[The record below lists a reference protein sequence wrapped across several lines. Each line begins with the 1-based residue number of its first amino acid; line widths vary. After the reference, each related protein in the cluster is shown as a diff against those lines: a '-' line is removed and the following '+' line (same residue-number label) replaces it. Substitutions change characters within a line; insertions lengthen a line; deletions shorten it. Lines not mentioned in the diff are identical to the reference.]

1 MAADDVMKKVMI
13 FFLLMLVS
21 SSAYSQLQQVT
32 LLDPDKIYVNGLE
45 AYKEYSHQEA
55 LDALGTPDKYYLND
69 VSYYCYYWYDEDGKL
84 IANFCFGPAPSYR
97 WLDYFEFRIP
107 EFSINNLFTVGD
119 HISKIPSTWKKKLKY
134 TLENGTR
141 VFYCSPANWVNT
153 YERQSPLKV
162 YCDER
167 GFITILAMET
177 GY

>member
-1 MAADDVMKKVMI
+1 MKKVMI

-21 SSAYSQLQQVT
+21 SSAYSQLQQVA

-69 VSYYCYYWYDEDGKL
+69 EGYYCYYWYDEEGKI
-84 IANFCFGPAPSYR
+84 IANFEFDATDDRYFAFFG
-97 WLDYFEFRIP
+97 FKIP

-119 HISKIPSTWKKKLKY
+119 HISKIPSTWKKELKY

-153 YERQSPLKV
+153 YERQSPLIV
-162 YCDER
+162 HCDER
-167 GFITILAMET
+167 GFITKLAMHT
-177 GY
+177 GF

>member
-1 MAADDVMKKVMI
+1 MKR
-13 FFLLMLVS
+13 LLILFALVTVS
-21 SSAYSQLQQVT
+21 TSAYSQLQQVT

-55 LDALGTPDKYYLND
+55 LDALGTPDKYYLNGD
-69 VSYYCYYWYDEDGKL
+69 SYYCYYWYDEDGKL

-97 WLDYFEFRIP
+97 WLDYFSFRTP

-119 HISKIPSTWKKKLKY
+119 HISKI
-134 TLENGTR
+134 
-141 VFYCSPANWVNT
+141 CSPANWVNT

-177 GY
+177 GI

>member
-1 MAADDVMKKVMI
+1 MKR
-13 FFLLMLVS
+13 LLILFALVTVS
-21 SSAYSQLQQVT
+21 TSAYSQLQQVT

-97 WLDYFEFRIP
+97 WLDYFSFRTP

-119 HISKIPSTWKKKLKY
+119 HISKIPSSWKKKLKY
-134 TLENGTR
+134 TSESGIRT
-141 VFYCSPANWVNT
+141 FYCSPANWVNT
-153 YERQSPLKV
+153 YERQSPLIV

-167 GFITILAMET
+167 GFITELAMET
-177 GY
+177 GI

>member
-1 MAADDVMKKVMI
+1 MKKVMI

-21 SSAYSQLQQVT
+21 SSAYSQLQQVA

-55 LDALGTPDKYYLND
+55 LDALGTPDKYYLD
-69 VSYYCYYWYDEDGKL
+69 EGSYYCYCWYDEEGGL
-84 IANFCFGPAPSYR
+84 IANFCFGPAPYR
-97 WLDYFEFRIP
+97 WLGYFSFRIS
-107 EFSINNLFTVGD
+107 EFSINNLFRVGD
-119 HISKIPSTWKKKLKY
+119 HISKIPSSWKKELRRKWDDGSRIY
-134 TLENGTR
+134 
-141 VFYCSPANWVNT
+141 YCSPANWVNT